1 MYSPLTGS
9 TFVELPNELKKSKQD
24 LINIKNNDN
33 KCFLWYHVR
42 HLNLMSKNPNRITK
56 EDKKLASSLNYEG
69 IEFPVSKKDYCKI
82 EKAKQYLYYCVLL

>member
-9 TFVELPNELKKSKQD
+9 TFVELPELKKSKQD

-42 HLNLMSKNPNRITK
+42 HLNLM
-56 EDKKLASSLNYEG
+56 
-69 IEFPVSKKDYCKI
+69 
-82 EKAKQYLYYCVLL
+82 